1 MSGHI
6 IEIPQTKG
14 KASIW
19 EQRLKVAAYCRIST
33 DHEDQEQSL
42 ENQVAF
48 YTNYVRRNPY
58 WKLSLSIQ
66 IVLLASTQKTGQD
79 ISSY

>member
-14 KASIW
+14 KAPIW
-19 EQRLKVAAYCRIST
+19 EQRLNVAAYCRIST
-33 DHEDQEQSL
+33 DHEDQKQSL
-42 ENQVAF
+42 ENQVAV
-48 YTNYVRRNPY
+48 YTNYVRRNPC
-58 WKLSLSIQ
+58 WKLVTVYTDCSSGLH
-66 IVLLASTQKTGQD
+66 TKTGQD